1 MFIIYHLGSVMNN
14 KKINLDK
21 YLNNRFLIKSINAY
35 NFNLFSEMKS
45 KEILKLN
52 KYTEFINKTLNG
64 SNENKKILAEKIK
77 SYNCRNWH

>member
-1 MFIIYHLGSVMNN
+1 MNN

-64 SNENKKILAEKIK
+64 SNENKKF
-77 SYNCRNWH
+77 